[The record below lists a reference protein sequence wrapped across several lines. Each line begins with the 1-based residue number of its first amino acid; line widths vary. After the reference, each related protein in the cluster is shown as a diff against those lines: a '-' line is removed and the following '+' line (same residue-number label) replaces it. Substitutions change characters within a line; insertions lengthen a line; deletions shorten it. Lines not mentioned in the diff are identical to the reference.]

1 MKVTPKAPPGP
12 WIALAACRGLPTSM
26 FFLGKTE
33 SSTSHRAKAVC
44 ASCRCREACVSYAI
58 SDPVEIAGI
67 WGGHGPRALRAIRNQ
82 RDRDAA

>member
-44 ASCRCREACVSYAI
+44 ASCRCRRECLDYAL
-58 SDPVEIAGI
+58 SDPIEVAGI
-67 WGGHGPRALRAIRNQ
+67 WAGHGPRSLAAIRKA
-82 RDRDAA
+82 RLRGAA